1 MNIKI
6 KFPNKKNDVEIQTSK
21 EPINKDFFSPIL
33 SLNKP
38 VGISKIKTL
47 NV

>member
-33 SLNKP
+33 SLL
-38 VGISKIKTL
+38 ISLLEFQK
-47 NV
+47 